1 VGTGDASHLGAAIAE
16 EDAMLVG
23 ARRVEAVSE
32 KEDAPAGNR
41 VRRLDASNPRLF

>member
-1 VGTGDASHLGAAIAE
+1 VRPGDASYLSAAVAE

-41 VRRLDASNPRLF
+41 VRRLDASDPRLF

>member
-1 VGTGDASHLGAAIAE
+1 MGLGDAGYLGAAVAE

-32 KEDAPAGNR
+32 EDQAPAGNR
-41 VRRLDASNPRLF
+41 VRRLDASDPRLF